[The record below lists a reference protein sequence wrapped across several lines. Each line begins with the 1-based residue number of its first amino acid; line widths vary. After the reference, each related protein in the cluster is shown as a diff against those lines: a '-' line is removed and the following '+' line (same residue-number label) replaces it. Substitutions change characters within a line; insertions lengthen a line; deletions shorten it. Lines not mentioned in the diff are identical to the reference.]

1 MKPLVE
7 ELVFTAASAF
17 DDPGERRAF
26 LDHACKDD
34 SGLRK
39 RVEGLLGIQADADT
53 FFDLPPEAP
62 LDRNFSG
69 NAEPEELGNRIG
81 RYRLITEIG
90 AGGCGVV
97 YVAEQQEPVRRKV
110 ALKLIK
116 LGMDTE
122 AVITRFE
129 QERQVLA
136 QMDHP
141 NIARVLDAGTTS
153 AGRPY
158 FVMELVDGE
167 KITDFCDANRLPIRQ
182 RLELFVQV
190 CRAVQHAHQKGLIHR
205 DIKPSNVLVHSQDQG
220 PVPKVIDFGIAKA
233 ITGANAKDLTT
244 TALNQFLGTPAY
256 MSPEQANGGSDADT
270 RSDIYSLG
278 VLLYEL
284 LRGRPPF
291 DLARLNSLSMDE
303 VRRILHEEEPVR
315 PSLALKMTDAEESKV
330 IAENR
335 STDLRHLV
343 SQMARDLDWIVVK
356 ALEKEKSRRYDT
368 VNGLAMDV
376 ARYLNDEPVLAC
388 PPSGAYRLRK
398 LARRNKLIF
407 TAACI
412 ALFGLVA
419 GFGATTWMFL
429 RERAARQEQTV
440 LRENAERLRE
450 KAELRERIAHAAVKV
465 KYEDFAGADELL
477 AGVPVE
483 QTPSSLEAA
492 QTFGAVAD
500 WHRKGKRLAEAAS
513 RYTGMIRAMASVDNS
528 DLPSVS
534 VNLLPAAAAVASASG
549 SQPYEE
555 LRRIAI
561 DRFGATTNGVVG
573 EQTLKVCVLLPA
585 DEKTLQ
591 ACAPLAA
598 VIESD
603 IVEKKGVTGTD
614 FHFTSWACFALSL
627 WHYRLKDFPEA
638 ARWAEQS
645 LGFPKDNEARVAST
659 LILRAMIEQQ
669 MGRAAAAKDSLPQG
683 GSRVREVFAS
693 GEWVTPQPPVRWFEW
708 VHASLLLSEAE
719 RLITGG

>member
-1 MKPLVE
+1 MKPLVD
-7 ELVFTAASAF
+7 ELVFTAAAAF
-17 DDPGERRAF
+17 DDLAERRAF

-34 SGLRK
+34 PGLRT
-39 RVEGLLGIQADADT
+39 RVEELLGIQADADT
-53 FFDLPPEAP
+53 FFELPPEAP
-62 LDRNFSG
+62 PDLRFPG
-69 NAEPEELGNRIG
+69 AAEKECLGTRIG
-81 RYRLITEIG
+81 RYRLIAEIG

-97 YVAEQQEPVRRKV
+97 YIAEQEEPVKRKV

-122 AVITRFE
+122 AVIARFE
-129 QERQVLA
+129 QERQALA

-141 NIARVLDAGTTS
+141 NIARVLDAGATP

-167 KITDFCDANRLPIRQ
+167 KITDFCDANRRPIRQ
-182 RLELFVQV
+182 RLELFAQV

-205 DIKPSNVLVHSQDQG
+205 DIKPSNVLVHSQDG
-220 PVPKVIDFGIAKA
+220 EPVPKVIDFGIAKA
-233 ITGANAKDLTT
+233 ITGADARDLTT

-256 MSPEQANGGSDADT
+256 MSPEQANGGTDADT

-291 DLARLNSLSMDE
+291 DLARLNSLPMDE
-303 VRRILHEEEPVR
+303 VRRILREEEPVR
-315 PSLALKMTDAEESKV
+315 PSQALRMAKEEEV
-330 IAENR
+330 NAIAER
-335 STDLRHLV
+335 RGTDLRHLV
-343 SQMARDLDWIVVK
+343 SQLSGDLDWIVMK

-376 ARYLNDEPVLAC
+376 ARYLNDEPVLAR

-412 ALFGLVA
+412 ALFGLLA
-419 GFGATTWMFL
+419 GFGATTWMFF
-429 RERAARQEQTV
+429 RERAARQQQTV
-440 LRENAERLRE
+440 LRENADRLRE

-483 QTPSSLEAA
+483 QTPSSMEAA

-513 RYTGMIRAMASVDNS
+513 RYTGMIRAIASVDNS

-534 VNLLPAAAAVASASG
+534 VNLLPAAAAVAYASG
-549 SQPYEE
+549 PQRYEE
-555 LRRIAI
+555 LRSIAI

-585 DEKTLQ
+585 DKKALQ
-591 ACAPLAA
+591 SCAPLAA
-598 VIESD
+598 VVESD
-603 IVEKKGVTGTD
+603 IMEKKGTVGTD

-627 WHYRLKDFPEA
+627 WHYRLREFSEA
-638 ARWAEQS
+638 ASWADRS
-645 LGFPKDNEARVAST
+645 LAFPRDNEARVAST
-659 LILRAMIEQQ
+659 FILRAMIAQQ
-669 MGRAAAAKDSLPQG
+669 MGRVAVARDSLPQG
-683 GSRVREVFAS
+683 GRRVREVMES
-693 GEWVTPQPPVRWFEW
+693 GEWVTPQAPVRWFEW
-708 VHASLLLSEAE
+708 VHASLLLTEAE
-719 RLITGG
+719 QLISGG